1 MTVCSACECIGE
13 RKAGSSVASAER
25 TVSLIGRIKRG
36 DEMKTRELCI
46 YVAGMI
52 MVVLI
57 LDATIADA
65 QAINASSDAPAEL
78 RLSLRD
84 AMEAAVDNNP
94 NVSLFKERVETA
106 RAASTTQLGP
116 LLPNVSSTVSQS
128 QKTLFLGTLGLAPVR
143 TGPFSIFDARAN
155 VSQSIFSL
163 SLIQR
168 WRASRQALKVA
179 ELESETTKFDT
190 MSAVG
195 LFYVEA
201 LKAEATVKAREL
213 NLQVFGEL
221 LELAR
226 SRRGGGMGTGLDT
239 ARLEAQLENE
249 RQQLTT
255 ARYDV
260 ERLKLNLLNSLGIS
274 FDVRLTLT
282 DQLKLE
288 VSEPP
293 AVADAV
299 TTAMT
304 QRMEVKAQQ
313 QRIKTASLTLNSA
326 ESERIPSVVAQGD
339 YGLIGNR
346 MNNTLDTY
354 NVGVFLTVP
363 LFEGARQGRISESRS
378 QVNQEQIRLRVVT
391 NQVMLEVRE
400 ALVTLS
406 SAKEQLA
413 ISHAGLQAALKELA
427 LARERYA
434 ILTASSNLEVINAVY
449 SLSRARE
456 NAVDAMFRLNGA
468 RVNLARALGELDKL
482 Q

>member
-1 MTVCSACECIGE
+1 MTMREMHRYLA
-13 RKAGSSVASAER
+13 
-25 TVSLIGRIKRG
+25 TV
-36 DEMKTRELCI
+36 
-46 YVAGMI
+46 VV
-52 MVVLI
+52 VVL
-57 LDATIADA
+57 LLVDVTTAVA
-65 QAINASSDAPAEL
+65 QTTNASSSEAPPEL
-78 RLSLRD
+78 RLSLRE

-94 NVSLFKERVETA
+94 NVRLFKERVETA
-106 RAASTTQLGP
+106 RAASKTQLGP
-116 LLPNVSSTVSQS
+116 LLPNLSSTVRQS
-128 QKTLFLGTLGLAPVR
+128 QQTLFLGTLGLAPVR
-143 TGPFSIFDARAN
+143 TDPFSIFDARAN
-155 VSQSIFSL
+155 VSQSLFSL

-195 LFYVEA
+195 LFYVEV
-201 LKAEATVKAREL
+201 LKAEAAVRARES

-249 RQQLTT
+249 RQQLAT

-260 ERLKLNLLNSLGIS
+260 ERLKLNLLNGLGIS
-274 FDVRLTLT
+274 YEVRLTLT
-282 DQLKLE
+282 DELKLE
-288 VSEPP
+288 VSNPP

-299 TTAMT
+299 TTAMS

-326 ESERIPSVVAQGD
+326 ESERIPSLVAQGD

-354 NVGVFLTVP
+354 NVGVFLSVP
-363 LFEGARQGRISESRS
+363 LFEGAREGRISESRS

-391 NQVMLEVRE
+391 NQVMLDVRE
-400 ALVTLS
+400 ALVTVT
-406 SAKEQLA
+406 SAREQLA
-413 ISHAGLQAALKELA
+413 ISQAGLQAALKELA

-434 ILTASSNLEVINAVY
+434 VLTTTSNLEVTNALF

-468 RVNLARALGELDKL
+468 RVNLARALGDLDKL

>member
-1 MTVCSACECIGE
+1 VAALFVILLMV
-13 RKAGSSVASAER
+13 GSGVAVGQI
-25 TVSLIGRIKRG
+25 TGVS
-36 DEMKTRELCI
+36 
-46 YVAGMI
+46 
-52 MVVLI
+52 
-57 LDATIADA
+57 
-65 QAINASSDAPAEL
+65 SSETLPEL
-78 RLSLRD
+78 RLSLKE

-94 NVSLFKERVETA
+94 NVRLFKERVETA
-106 RAASTTQLGP
+106 RAATKTQLGP
-116 LLPNVSSTVSQS
+116 LLPNVSSTIRQS
-128 QKTLFLGTLGLAPVR
+128 QQTLFLGTLGLAPVR
-143 TGPFSIFDARAN
+143 TDPFSIFDARASA
-155 VSQSIFSL
+155 SQSLFSL

-190 MSAVG
+190 MSTVG
-195 LFYVEA
+195 LFYVEV
-201 LKAEATVKAREL
+201 LKAEATVKARES

-249 RQQLTT
+249 RQQLVT

-260 ERLKLNLLNSLGIS
+260 ERLKLNLLNGLGIS
-274 FDVRLTLT
+274 YEVRLTLT
-282 DQLKLE
+282 DELKLE
-288 VSEPP
+288 VSNPP

-299 TTAMT
+299 TMAMS
-304 QRMEVKAQQ
+304 QRMEIKAQQ
-313 QRIKTASLTLNSA
+313 QRIKTASLTLNST

-363 LFEGARQGRISESRS
+363 LFEGAREGRISESRS
-378 QVNQEQIRLRVVT
+378 QVNQEQIRMRVVT
-391 NQVMLEVRE
+391 NQVLLDVRE
-400 ALVTLS
+400 ALVTVA

-413 ISHAGLQAALKELA
+413 ISQAGLQAALKELA

-434 ILTASSNLEVINAVY
+434 VLTAVSNLEVTNALY
-449 SLSRARE
+449 SLSRARD
-456 NAVDAMFRLNGA
+456 NTVDAMFRLNGA
-468 RVNLARALGELDKL
+468 RVNLARALGYLDKL

>member
-1 MTVCSACECIGE
+1 
-13 RKAGSSVASAER
+13 
-25 TVSLIGRIKRG
+25 
-36 DEMKTRELCI
+36 
-46 YVAGMI
+46 
-52 MVVLI
+52 
-57 LDATIADA
+57 
-65 QAINASSDAPAEL
+65 
-78 RLSLRD
+78 
-84 AMEAAVDNNP
+84 MEAAVDNNP
-94 NVSLFKERVETA
+94 NVRLFKERVETA
-106 RAASTTQLGP
+106 RAASKTQLGP
-116 LLPNVSSTVSQS
+116 LLPNLSSTVRQS
-128 QKTLFLGTLGLAPVR
+128 QQTLFLGTLGLAPIR
-143 TGPFSIFDARAN
+143 TDPFSIFDARAN

-195 LFYVEA
+195 LFYVEI
-201 LKAEATVKAREL
+201 LKAEATVKARES
-213 NLQVFGEL
+213 NLQVLGEL

-249 RQQLTT
+249 RQQLAT

-274 FDVRLTLT
+274 YDARLILT

-288 VSEPP
+288 VTNPP

-299 TTAMT
+299 TTAMS

-363 LFEGARQGRISESRS
+363 LFEGAREGRISESRS

-391 NQVMLEVRE
+391 NQVMLDVRE
-400 ALVTLS
+400 ALVTLT

-413 ISHAGLQAALKELA
+413 ISHSGLQAAVKELA

-434 ILTASSNLEVINAVY
+434 VLTATSNLEVTNALY

-468 RVNLARALGELDKL
+468 RVNLARALGDLDKL

>member
-1 MTVCSACECIGE
+1 MTMREMYRYLA
-13 RKAGSSVASAER
+13 
-25 TVSLIGRIKRG
+25 TV
-36 DEMKTRELCI
+36 
-46 YVAGMI
+46 VV
-52 MVVLI
+52 VVLP
-57 LDATIADA
+57 LVDATTAVA
-65 QAINASSDAPAEL
+65 QTPNASTSEAPPEL
-78 RLSLRD
+78 RLTLRE

-94 NVSLFKERVETA
+94 NVRLFKERVETA
-106 RAASTTQLGP
+106 RAASKTQLGP
-116 LLPNVSSTVSQS
+116 LLPNLSSTVRQS
-128 QKTLFLGTLGLAPVR
+128 QQTLFLGTLGLAPIR
-143 TGPFSIFDARAN
+143 TDPFSIFDARAN

-195 LFYVEA
+195 LFYVEI
-201 LKAEATVKAREL
+201 LKAEATVKARES
-213 NLQVFGEL
+213 NLQVLGEL

-249 RQQLTT
+249 RQQLAT

-274 FDVRLTLT
+274 YDARLILT

-288 VSEPP
+288 VTNPP

-299 TTAMT
+299 TTAMS
-304 QRMEVKAQQ
+304 QRMEIKAQQ

-363 LFEGARQGRISESRS
+363 LFEGAREGRISESRS

-391 NQVMLEVRE
+391 NQVMLDVRE
-400 ALVTLS
+400 ALVTLT

-413 ISHAGLQAALKELA
+413 ISHSGLQAAVKELA

-434 ILTASSNLEVINAVY
+434 VLTTTSNLEVTNALY

-468 RVNLARALGELDKL
+468 RVNLARALGDLDKL

>member
-1 MTVCSACECIGE
+1 MTMRDMYRYLA
-13 RKAGSSVASAER
+13 
-25 TVSLIGRIKRG
+25 TV
-36 DEMKTRELCI
+36 
-46 YVAGMI
+46 V
-52 MVVLI
+52 VVLP
-57 LDATIADA
+57 LVDATTAVA
-65 QAINASSDAPAEL
+65 QTPNASTSEAPPEL
-78 RLSLRD
+78 RLTLRE

-94 NVSLFKERVETA
+94 NVRLFKERVETA
-106 RAASTTQLGP
+106 RAASKTQLGP
-116 LLPNVSSTVSQS
+116 LLPNLSSTVRQS
-128 QKTLFLGTLGLAPVR
+128 QQTLFLGTLGLAPIR
-143 TGPFSIFDARAN
+143 TDPFSIFDARAN

-195 LFYVEA
+195 LFYVEI
-201 LKAEATVKAREL
+201 LKAEATVKARES
-213 NLQVFGEL
+213 NLQVLGEL

-249 RQQLTT
+249 RQQLAT

-274 FDVRLTLT
+274 YDARLILT

-288 VSEPP
+288 VTNPP

-299 TTAMT
+299 TTAMS

-363 LFEGARQGRISESRS
+363 LFEGAREGRISESRS

-391 NQVMLEVRE
+391 NQVMLDVRE
-400 ALVTLS
+400 ALVTLT

-413 ISHAGLQAALKELA
+413 ISHSGLQAAVKELA

-434 ILTASSNLEVINAVY
+434 VLTATSNLEVTNALY

-468 RVNLARALGELDKL
+468 RVNLARALGDLDKL